1 LFYRIDPNKSC
12 SWFSYV
18 FTYTGSNHA
27 LLGFF
32 NAISLVMETG
42 FAVTAFLALILNLIL
57 PEEIEDEEIPELTA
71 DAIDEEK
78 DREEWNKIRKSVDH
92 RAMSVATGADGE
104 AVKLQKEI
112 VALAEANTLD
122 V

>member
-1 LFYRIDPNKSC
+1 MDANKSC

-18 FTYTGSNHA
+18 FTYTGNNHA

-32 NAISLVMETG
+32 NAITLAMETG
-42 FAVTAFLALILNLIL
+42 FAVTAFLALLLNLIL

-71 DAIDEEK
+71 DAVDEEK

-92 RAMSVATGADGE
+92 RAMSVTDGE
-104 AVKLQKEI
+104 AVKLPKEVI
-112 VALAEANTLD
+112 ALAEANALD
-122 V
+122 T

>member
-1 LFYRIDPNKSC
+1 
-12 SWFSYV
+12 
-18 FTYTGSNHA
+18 
-27 LLGFF
+27 
-32 NAISLVMETG
+32 METG
-42 FAVTAFLALILNLIL
+42 FAVTAFLALFLNLIL

-78 DREEWNKIRKSVDH
+78 DREEWNKIRRSVDN

-104 AVKLQKEI
+104 ARKLPKEAI
-112 VALAEANTLD
+112 AHAEANTLD